1 LTQTIFH
8 RKGILG
14 LPSSLE
20 LAVAL
25 LGDDD
30 DDGDDG
36 VDGDGDDDDDG
47 SGG

>member
-8 RKGILG
+8 RKGVLG
-14 LPSSLE
+14 LPSSLA

-30 DDGDDG
+30 DDDDDE
-36 VDGDGDDDDDG
+36 DGEDGDDDDDDD
-47 SGG
+47 GG

>member
-14 LPSSLE
+14 LSSSLE

-30 DDGDDG
+30 DGDDG
-36 VDGDGDDDDDG
+36 VDGDDDG